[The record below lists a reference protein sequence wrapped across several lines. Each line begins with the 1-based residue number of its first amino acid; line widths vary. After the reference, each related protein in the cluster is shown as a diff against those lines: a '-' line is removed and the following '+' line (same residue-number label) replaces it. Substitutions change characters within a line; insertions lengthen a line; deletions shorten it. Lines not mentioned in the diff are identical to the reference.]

1 MSLRIAALPLLV
13 ACSLLVPA
21 QANAH
26 PASDT
31 GIQADVQHSLAEA
44 RKEVRADLAQ
54 ARRELDTGNLKVDGN
69 FQFGRHHDAA
79 GKSASQLPTAEIT
92 PQGDFLIGGQ
102 MQPIDTNQR
111 RQLLAYRGLVVE
123 VAKIG
128 IDIGQ
133 KSSEAALDA
142 VGGSWLGLMV
152 GAMTGSLERRV
163 DRVVR
168 EQVEPGVRGIC
179 RLLPKVRNS
188 QQQLAGS
195 VPQFRPYANLDANDV
210 EQCES
215 DIRREFATR

>member
-1 MSLRIAALPLLV
+1 MHLRIAALPLLV
-13 ACSLLVPA
+13 ACSLLVPG

-31 GIQADVQHSLAEA
+31 GIRAEVQHSLADA
-44 RKEVRADLAQ
+44 RKEVRTELAQ

-69 FQFGRHHDAA
+69 FQFGRHHDASSKTA
-79 GKSASQLPTAEIT
+79 NELPTAEIT
-92 PQGDFLIGGQ
+92 PQGDVLIGGQ

-133 KSSEAALDA
+133 KGSEAALDA
-142 VGGSWLGLMV
+142 VGGSWFSLMV

-179 RLLPKVRNS
+179 RLLPKVRDS

-210 EQCES
+210 EQCEN
-215 DIRREFATR
+215 DVRREFAIR

>member
-1 MSLRIAALPLLV
+1 MHLRIAALPLLV
-13 ACSLLVPA
+13 ACSLLIPG
-21 QANAH
+21 QADAH

-31 GIQADVQHSLAEA
+31 SLQTDVQHSLAEA
-44 RKEVRADLAQ
+44 RKEVRTELAQ

-69 FQFGRHHDAA
+69 FQVGRRHDAP
-79 GKSASQLPTAEIT
+79 GKAPSALPTAEIT

-133 KSSEAALDA
+133 KGSEAALDA
-142 VGGSWLGLMV
+142 VGGSWLSLMV

-179 RLLPKVRNS
+179 RLLPKVRDS

-215 DIRREFATR
+215 DVRREFAIR